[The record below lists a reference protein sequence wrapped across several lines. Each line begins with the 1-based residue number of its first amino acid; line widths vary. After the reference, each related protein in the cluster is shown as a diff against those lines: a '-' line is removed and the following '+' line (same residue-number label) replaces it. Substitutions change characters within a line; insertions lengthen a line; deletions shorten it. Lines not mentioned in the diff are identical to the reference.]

1 MKEPIMSLAAHLI
14 LWLFALAGAAA
25 IGLVAMLAAPVHEP
39 PPLASIHE
47 GAMSIDTAGAPDL
60 SRFQARDG
68 TWLAYRLYPAAG
80 GARDR
85 IAILAHGS
93 SASSI
98 EMHPIAMALAAEG
111 LTAG

>member
-1 MKEPIMSLAAHLI
+1 MSLAANLL
-14 LWLFALAGAAA
+14 LWLLALVGLAA

-39 PPLASIHE
+39 PPLASIDE
-47 GAMSIDTAGAPDL
+47 GAMSIDAAGAPEL

-68 TWLAYRLYPAAG
+68 TWLAYRLYPATSGAG
-80 GARDR
+80 DR

-98 EMHPIAMALAAEG
+98 EMHTIAMALAAQG
-111 LTAG
+111 LT